1 MKKNNLSNFIILTL
15 IITII
20 ILIAIG
26 SYYKI
31 SLKRGIYKDTII
43 VNQLGEIRGNIQ
55 RFTKLKIIKD
65 KKSYIVKKDID
76 TIFNN
81 LNNLFKEK
89 NIIPSN
95 SDKEKFFFKF
105 YSLKKLWDK
114 LKTNNN
120 NLINLSEKAWQ
131 KSNELIKEYEYIH
144 QKKFLSILKN
154 MDIFIYLSIL
164 FLTIITLMVYFKIKK
179 GLEIDLIHDKLTGI
193 YNRLFFDEQYSY
205 LINKSK
211 KDNIPLSLIIIDID
225 NFKIINDTY
234 GHKKGDLILK
244 EVSNTIKN
252 SIRRMDLPFR
262 YGGEEFAVLLP
273 NTVLEE
279 AVIVAKRI
287 NENIPQQIKLENNKP
302 VTISGG
308 VGEYKIDEHPK
319 EFFKRVDEAL
329 YEAKKSGKNK
339 IIKA

>member
-1 MKKNNLSNFIILTL
+1 MKKNNLSNFLILTL
-15 IITII
+15 IITIT

-31 SLKRGIYKDTII
+31 SLKRGIYKDAVI
-43 VNQLGEIRGNIQ
+43 VNQLGKIRGDIQ
-55 RFTKLKIIKD
+55 RFTKLEIIKN
-65 KKSYIVKKDID
+65 KKQYIIKKEID

-81 LNNLFKEK
+81 LNHLFQEK
-89 NIIPSN
+89 NIIPST
-95 SDKEKFFFKF
+95 SDKEKFFSEF
-105 YSLKKLWDK
+105 YSLKKLWNK
-114 LKTNNN
+114 IKTNNS
-120 NLINLSEKAWQ
+120 NLIPLSEEAWQ
-131 KSNELIKEYEYIH
+131 KSNTLIKQYEYIH

-193 YNRLFFDEQYSY
+193 YNRLFFDKKYSY

-211 KDNIPLSLIIIDID
+211 KENIPLSIIIIDID

-244 EVSNTIKN
+244 QVSQTIKN
-252 SIRRMDLPFR
+252 SIRKTDSAFR
-262 YGGEEFAVLLP
+262 YGGEEFVALLP
-273 NTVLEE
+273 NTSLEK
-279 AVIVAKRI
+279 AFTIAKRI
-287 NENIPQQIKLENNKP
+287 NENIPQQVKLDDNKP

-308 VGEYKIDEHPK
+308 VGEYKINEHPK

-329 YEAKKSGKNK
+329 YEAKRSGKNK